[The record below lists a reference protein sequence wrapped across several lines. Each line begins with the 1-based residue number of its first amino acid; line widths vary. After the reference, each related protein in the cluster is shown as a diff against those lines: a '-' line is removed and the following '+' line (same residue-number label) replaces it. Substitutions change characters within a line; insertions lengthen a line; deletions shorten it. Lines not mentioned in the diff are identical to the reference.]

1 MGGGKLKREPRGSFS
16 MSMVNNSPR
25 IASFVIALLLVS
37 GLTAVAAQPNPFDD
51 NVAPLQIGEQ
61 MPAIAFVNQSGQEFT
76 LASQRGQATLVAFI
90 YTRCRDACP
99 IITEKIGRLNRAL
112 GPGPYHFALVTI
124 DPAHDSPSVLAAY
137 ARKHGVSSPRV
148 DFLTGD
154 ARTVERFV
162 RAAGVAVV
170 DNGRGELVHNAQLLV
185 ISPVGRLTDVVGLV
199 AWDPR
204 AVAAEMQHV
213 AGVSSSPI
221 ERANFELTKRVA
233 QFCGGSYQLASGIID
248 VVAALALVSGG
259 VLVLVWMRRRLFAQG
274 A

>member
-1 MGGGKLKREPRGSFS
+1 MN
-16 MSMVNNSPR
+16 MVNNSPR
-25 IASFVIALLLVS
+25 TAVLVIAVLLLF
-37 GLTAVAAQPNPFDD
+37 GLQALAAQPNPFDE

-61 MPAIAFVNQSGQEFT
+61 MPAVAFVNQSGQKFT
-76 LASQRGQATLVAFI
+76 FVSQRAQATLVGFI

-99 IITEKIGRLNRAL
+99 IITEKVGRLDRAL

-124 DPAHDSPSVLAAY
+124 DPAHDTPAVLAAY
-137 ARKHGVSSPRV
+137 ARKHGVSSQRV

-154 ARTVERFV
+154 PRTIERFV

-185 ISPVGRLTDVVGLV
+185 ISPDGRLRDVVGLV
-199 AWDPR
+199 TWDPR
-204 AVAAEMQHV
+204 SVAAEMRHV
-213 AGVSSSPI
+213 AGVSSSPL
-221 ERANFELTKRVA
+221 ERANFELTKKVA
-233 QFCGGSYQLASGIID
+233 QFCGGSYQVASGIVD

-259 VLVLVWMRRRLFAQG
+259 LLVLVWMRRRLFAQG